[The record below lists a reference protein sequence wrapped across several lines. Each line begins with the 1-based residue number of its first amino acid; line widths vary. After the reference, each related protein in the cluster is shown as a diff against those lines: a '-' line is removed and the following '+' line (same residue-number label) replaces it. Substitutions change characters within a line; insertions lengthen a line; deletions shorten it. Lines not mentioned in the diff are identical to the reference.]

1 MATNLSDSYLQ
12 LCYETGRH
20 TKWRHF
26 IFWYVSLWQYSWCC
40 LRVIWS
46 TTAVKNFVAVE
57 HWLII
62 AAYMDHNFILIHMKW
77 IYKMLTR
84 HFVLLRDINNLVKFT
99 KIILVLKLIILWI
112 ECSSSLVIIQ
122 ILEMFKI
129 FKLNINSL

>member
-1 MATNLSDSYLQ
+1 MSGHPLQGGLQGTCYILENLRYRWTVTRPPMATNLSDSYLQ

-62 AAYMDHNFILIHMKW
+62 AAYMDYNFMLTYMKW

-84 HFVLLRDINNLVKFT
+84 HFVLVRHFNSLLKFT
-99 KIILVLKLIILWI
+99 KIILVL
-112 ECSSSLVIIQ
+112 
-122 ILEMFKI
+122 
-129 FKLNINSL
+129 